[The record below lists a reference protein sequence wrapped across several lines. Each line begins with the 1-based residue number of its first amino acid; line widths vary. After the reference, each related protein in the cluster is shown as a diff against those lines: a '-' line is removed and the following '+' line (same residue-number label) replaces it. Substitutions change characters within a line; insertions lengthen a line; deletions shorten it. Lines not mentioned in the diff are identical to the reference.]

1 MNRIILAVAALC
13 MSTAVLAADTD
24 AYIESS
30 GVAGIDTG
38 YRVKPNTRI
47 AVDFALTTVEG
58 QENGRL
64 FGADYNT
71 SVLKMALGFYV
82 GGDNNRSCFVFGFG
96 DTDTGWHGGFVK
108 DANGNYLFLDTN
120 RHVAEYDFPRGR
132 YTYYTD
138 GKAIAWQTDT
148 PDKYTDEA
156 TSSITLFSAKENTAG
171 AERPIKARIYSVK
184 IYEKIEGE
192 YMLVRDFK
200 PCVMTGAYG
209 MKKGVTVPGFKCAVT
224 GGFIGSVDN
233 YSTFTASENTL
244 SETAESSDMPYVA
257 TGAAA
262 DKEFI
267 DTRYV
272 PTDKTRCEI
281 DYSLNSVPSGSGW
294 LFSAPGDGAYYGVY
308 IRGSYPGNYYM
319 HNGTGWHKAVVSD
332 VALSTDAPRTV
343 VLDYKANEFCVHAGM
358 VTNTLQHVSSAYAVA
373 GKKYTGSIKL
383 GCNYNNNSEFAS
395 LNIYGFRIV
404 EAGVKVRDFKPI
416 MIDGTAGLKCAL
428 TGEFISYPDNFK
440 TTKKLSCGG
449 SGVAVASPYI
459 QTDKAQ
465 KQYFDTGY
473 HPISSTRFEVDY
485 APVSQRSSGTW
496 GIFRGNNSAYF
507 GAYNN
512 DSGAGFIN
520 GNGWKSGIA
529 EKGVADAIGIRRTVI
544 LDNVINKYF
553 ITTHSFTNVSSSCVN
568 KMPDSVQNG
577 SKAVTISCTEG
588 FSASEYASL
597 RIYACRISEAGK
609 AVHEFYPAVKD
620 GVAGLQDRL
629 SDKFLPLKSNG
640 SSNPQMFGGA
650 FKPTVT
656 PSTTKLCIGKTVVL
670 SATAP
675 GAKSYRWLKN
685 GTPISGGENGS
696 LTVEWRKGCETD
708 TYQAIT
714 IATVDG
720 VDGEG
725 EVSSAVTVE
734 NLIAPFVISV
744 R

>member
-1 MNRIILAVAALC
+1 MRLNVITSIAAAFFC
-13 MSTAVLAADTD
+13 ATFACAED
-24 AYIESS
+24 AYIESN
-30 GVAGIDTG
+30 GTGGIDTG

-82 GGDNNRSCFVFGFG
+82 GGDNDRSCFVFGFG

-108 DANGNYLFLDTN
+108 DANGNYLFLDTD

-148 PDKYTDEA
+148 PDKYTEEA
-156 TSSITLFSAKENTAG
+156 TSSITLFSAKGNAAG

-192 YMLVRDFK
+192 YVLVRDFK
-200 PCVMTGAYG
+200 PCVATGACG
-209 MKKGVTVPGFKCAVT
+209 MKRGVAVPGFKCAVT

-233 YSTFTASENTL
+233 YSTFTASANAP

-262 DKEFI
+262 NKEFI

-383 GCNYNNNSEFAS
+383 GC
-395 LNIYGFRIV
+395 
-404 EAGVKVRDFKPI
+404 
-416 MIDGTAGLKCAL
+416 
-428 TGEFISYPDNFK
+428 
-440 TTKKLSCGG
+440 
-449 SGVAVASPYI
+449 
-459 QTDKAQ
+459 
-465 KQYFDTGY
+465 
-473 HPISSTRFEVDY
+473 
-485 APVSQRSSGTW
+485 
-496 GIFRGNNSAYF
+496 
-507 GAYNN
+507 
-512 DSGAGFIN
+512 
-520 GNGWKSGIA
+520 
-529 EKGVADAIGIRRTVI
+529 
-544 LDNVINKYF
+544 
-553 ITTHSFTNVSSSCVN
+553 
-568 KMPDSVQNG
+568 
-577 SKAVTISCTEG
+577 
-588 FSASEYASL
+588 
-597 RIYACRISEAGK
+597 
-609 AVHEFYPAVKD
+609 
-620 GVAGLQDRL
+620 
-629 SDKFLPLKSNG
+629 
-640 SSNPQMFGGA
+640 
-650 FKPTVT
+650 
-656 PSTTKLCIGKTVVL
+656 
-670 SATAP
+670 
-675 GAKSYRWLKN
+675 
-685 GTPISGGENGS
+685 
-696 LTVEWRKGCETD
+696 
-708 TYQAIT
+708 
-714 IATVDG
+714 
-720 VDGEG
+720 
-725 EVSSAVTVE
+725 
-734 NLIAPFVISV
+734 
-744 R
+744 

>member
-1 MNRIILAVAALC
+1 MSKTILAVVALC
-13 MSTAVLAADTD
+13 MSTAVVAVDTD

-58 QENGRL
+58 QESGRL

-82 GGDNNRSCFVFGFG
+82 GGDNNSPCFVFGYG
-96 DTDTGWHGGFVK
+96 DTATGWHGGFVK

-120 RHVAEYDFPRGR
+120 RHIAEYDFPRGR
-132 YTYYTD
+132 HTYYTD

-148 PDKYTDEA
+148 PDKYTEEA
-156 TSSITLFSAKENTAG
+156 TSSITLFSAKKDTAG
-171 AERPIKARIYSVK
+171 VERPIKARIYSVK

-192 YMLVRDFK
+192 YVLVRDFK
-200 PCVMTGAYG
+200 PCVATGACG
-209 MKKGVTVPGFKCAVT
+209 MKRGVAVPGFKCAVT

-233 YSTFTASENTL
+233 YSTFTASANAP

-262 DKEFI
+262 NKEFI

-294 LFSAPGDGAYYGVY
+294 LFSAQGDGAYYGAY
-308 IRGSYPGNYYM
+308 IRGGYPGYYYM
-319 HNGTGWHKAVVSD
+319 HNGTDWHKAVASE

-358 VTNTLQHVSSAYAVA
+358 VTNTLQHVSGAYAVA
-373 GKKYTGSIKL
+373 GKTYTGSIKL
-383 GCNYNNNSEFAS
+383 GCKYNNVEEFAS
-395 LNIYGFRIV
+395 LKIYGFRIV
-404 EAGVKVRDFKPI
+404 EDGVKVRDFKPI

-449 SGVAVASPYI
+449 RGAVVASPYI
-459 QTDKAQ
+459 QTDKVQ

-473 HPISSTRFEVDY
+473 QPINTTRFEVDFSMVESRGY
-485 APVSQRSSGTW
+485 V
-496 GIFRGNNSAYF
+496 FRGQNSAYF
-507 GAYNN
+507 GAYFDGKGFGVINS
-512 DSGAGFIN
+512 SG
-520 GNGWKSGIA
+520 SGIWKTGIVPVA
-529 EKGVADAIGIRRTVI
+529 EADALGIRRTAV
-544 LDNVINKYF
+544 LDNVANVGKL
-553 ITTHSFTNVSSSCVN
+553 ITYGYENGIKESVN
-568 KMPDSVQNG
+568 NMPAT
-577 SKAVTISCTEG
+577 KAGTKVLLSTSGNTTEH
-588 FSASEYASL
+588 ASM
-597 RIYACRISEAGK
+597 RIYACRVFEAGN

-629 SDKFLPLKSNG
+629 SDKFLPVKSNKG
-640 SSNPQMFGGA
+640 SSNPQVYGGA
-650 FKPTVT
+650 FEPTIT
-656 PSTTKLCIGKTVVL
+656 PSTTKLCVGKSVVL
-670 SATAP
+670 TATAP

-725 EVSSAVTVE
+725 EASSAVTVE
-734 NLIAPFVISV
+734 NLMAPFVISV